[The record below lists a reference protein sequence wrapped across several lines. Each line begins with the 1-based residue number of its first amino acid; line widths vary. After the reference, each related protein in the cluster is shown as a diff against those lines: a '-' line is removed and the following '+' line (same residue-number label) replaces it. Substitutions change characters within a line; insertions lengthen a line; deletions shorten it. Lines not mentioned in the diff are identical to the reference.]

1 MVERLVRWVR
11 GVLRIRRA
19 DDTWRDIP
27 MVRLAVLGAVGL
39 TIVILLGLVYK
50 GVKGVGVKEG
60 VAMCTAEYE
69 PKLKDL
75 RVRVTTLEN
84 EKAAAKAEAMAER
97 ISGQEKVARI
107 SEEFLA
113 TRARATELEKD
124 LKNALGKVASS
135 SRACLSGRAVRV
147 LNATGAPT
155 SGTGEAGARQPG
167 VDASPAT
174 TPTDRSGSEGAASER
189 AVAEALLTARSRY
202 EQCRSLA
209 HNLQDAVAVM
219 TGQAVLE

>member
-1 MVERLVRWVR
+1 
-11 GVLRIRRA
+11 
-19 DDTWRDIP
+19 
-27 MVRLAVLGAVGL
+27 MVRLMVVVGVGL
-39 TIVILLGLVYK
+39 VGLMLLVATYH
-50 GVKGVGVKEG
+50 GVKRVGVKEG
-60 VAMCTAEYE
+60 VEICTAEYE
-69 PKLKDL
+69 PKVQKLTTKI
-75 RVRVTTLEN
+75 TTLEN

-97 ISGQEKVARI
+97 INGQEKVARI

-113 TRARATELEKD
+113 SRARAVELEKD

-147 LNATGAPT
+147 LNAGGAGE
-155 SGTGEAGARQPG
+155 SGTGAASPRQPG
-167 VDASPAT
+167 VDAAPA
-174 TPTDRSGSEGAASER
+174 PAPADRGGSEGAASER
-189 AVAEALLTARSRY
+189 SVAEALLTARSRY